1 MKSLYSETDF
11 KPMSLMSLLLSFI
24 SLVIVFY
31 LLFTPLSAETRH
43 TLVAIDTIICC
54 LFLFQLSI
62 DCYRSN
68 NRLHYLKSHWI
79 DIAASIPAIEV
90 LRFARLLH
98 IIRIILIFRNGE
110 YFLKQIKKNRKEA
123 TLATIFTL
131 LIILVSTGSS
141 MMLMLERH
149 AIDSNITNAADALWW
164 SLVTISTVGYG
175 DHYPVTFDG
184 KILASGMIICGVG
197 IFGMVSGL
205 ITSIVTSP
213 HKHDHNNHDTKH
225 LAELIEQQKKMMD
238 KIDQLEQLLQQ
249 NADHKKGTQ

>member
-24 SLVIVFY
+24 SLIIVFY
-31 LLFTPLSAETRH
+31 LLFTPLRTETRH
-43 TLVAIDTIICC
+43 ALVVIDTIICC
-54 LFLFQLSI
+54 LFLFQLSV
-62 DCYRSN
+62 DCYRSD
-68 NRLHYLKSHWI
+68 NRRHYLKSHWI
-79 DIAASIPAIEV
+79 DIAASIPTVEI

-98 IIRIILIFRNGE
+98 MIRIILIFRNGE

-141 MMLMLERH
+141 MMWILEHH
-149 AIDSNITNAADALWW
+149 ATNSNITNAADALWW

-175 DHYPVTFDG
+175 DHYPVTFAG

-205 ITSIVTSP
+205 ITSIVTAP
-213 HKHDHNNHDTKH
+213 HKKEYNDDNTKH
-225 LAELIEQQKKMMD
+225 LEVLIDQQKKMMA
-238 KIDQLEQLLQQ
+238 KIDQLEQQLQQ
-249 NADHKKGTQ
+249 NTDTKKGIQ